1 MTNIA
6 IFGVTYLVVAIV
18 VFVTLS
24 KKLRKLEPTC

>member
-1 MTNIA
+1 MPYIA

-18 VFVTLS
+18 VFVTLA